1 MMDGDGKTP
10 NGAVSEPGEPRRTR
24 LRQILEERP
33 EARPRLGR
41 AVAVLL
47 GTTLVAVAAFGALLI
62 WHIIRRGR
70 LIRERLSA
78 PRVVRLPEFPAQ
90 EIDPQS

>member
-1 MMDGDGKTP
+1 
-10 NGAVSEPGEPRRTR
+10 
-24 LRQILEERP
+24 
-33 EARPRLGR
+33 
-41 AVAVLL
+41 
-47 GTTLVAVAAFGALLI
+47 
-62 WHIIRRGR
+62 